1 MGWGCL
7 CVGWGAA
14 GVGEGSCV
22 SAEVGVGGWL
32 WRLAGC
38 LRGEVREAGVE
49 AGAVDEGK
57 KIKLK
62 INKIT
67 ARSCPRRPAA
77 PWKSCSRRPDRRVI
91 RGGGSRGGCGE
102 KRRSESVACVGLT
115 SLSGKT

>member
-1 MGWGCL
+1 MSEGGGGLPGGEGRAADRGGGVCL

-62 INKIT
+62 IKLPPGL
-67 ARSCPRRPAA
+67 ALGAPQPLGKVAA
-77 PWKSCSRRPDRRVI
+77 
-91 RGGGSRGGCGE
+91 GGRIGG
-102 KRRSESVACVGLT
+102 
-115 SLSGKT
+115 